1 MAAPPPAPRNPNAAI
16 AGVFNYAEN
25 SHLKIYEKNTESHET
40 KLQLAMSSVQNY
52 QHSFK
57 RRQGGKMDPRPPRQL
72 RSEDAWK
79 LIAPKHTDP
88 KTKKMNN
95 KTYHWC
101 VPHKMWTI
109 HSTAECRLAQTT
121 VEVPTVMTT
130 VVADNLDNDSYD
142 SNVDSFADDNSD
154 DNQGSNTA

>member
-1 MAAPPPAPRNPNAAI
+1 
-16 AGVFNYAEN
+16 
-25 SHLKIYEKNTESHET
+25 
-40 KLQLAMSSVQNY
+40 
-52 QHSFK
+52 
-57 RRQGGKMDPRPPRQL
+57 
-72 RSEDAWK
+72 
-79 LIAPKHTDP
+79 
-88 KTKKMNN
+88 MNK

-109 HSTAECRLAQTT
+109 HSTAECRLAQAM

-154 DNQGSNTA
+154 DDQGSNTA